1 MEKAKRKRPNIV
13 AFRMSNSELAALK
26 EQLNESGLSRQ
37 DYLLR
42 VLSCPSLTVVK
53 KSEDEVN
60 TLKDLNRNMNSV
72 ASSLRSMEAE
82 VRQMNAILMVT
93 DDCSFSEE
101 LKQFNNTLE
110 KCRKDINK
118 KWALIRLSINQENP
132 M

>member
-60 TLKDLNRNMNSV
+60 TNSV